1 MVTTVDVDPVGT
13 ELELAVVVVAFVPV
27 VEAGAV
33 ALTVPLAVDVA
44 FEVVCDE
51 ALIVEVVFTAWL
63 VDSVAVAVATVVAL
77 EVVAVAVSVAVAV
90 VVAVVVVPG

>member
-1 MVTTVDVDPVGT
+1 VITVDVDTVGT
-13 ELELAVVVVAFVPV
+13 ELEPAVVVAFVPV

-90 VVAVVVVPG
+90 VVLVVVAPG